1 MQQEINIKVVA
12 QDRAKD
18 NDFKQL
24 FLEMYPRLVRYA
36 VSLLGDG
43 NEARDVVGDVFEKA
57 WNQFSSLQM
66 ETRRSWLYAS
76 VRNACLNWLKHQ
88 QVEQTN
94 VEALIEA
101 TRYDMST
108 RYEEHE
114 RLLQQAERIAR
125 ELKEPTCTILR
136 LCYFEH
142 LTYQQAADS
151 RQAGHQSQHREEAY
165 FQGTRHFA
173 RANEAYKHRELGGK
187 IMNKN
192 QDQELDYR
200 MDSVSENVSENASG
214 KVSENVSDA
223 RLSQIF
229 GEALGDEPSK
239 EETLAAWEAFEQ
251 KHISSEEEHLQKAED
266 ELSEK
271 KIDKARILTWITAS
285 VAVAASLF
293 LFIFRSSQEI
303 SQPTEFSMEL
313 FSEVTSPKQ
322 VEQTLSNGYCVV
334 STPAATT
341 TLVTLSDGTRVMLN
355 ANSTLEYP
363 ASFDDA
369 EVREV
374 RLKGEAHFEVTKN
387 PHRPFVVKAGEM
399 QTQVLGTIFDV
410 KAYRK
415 DAPKV
420 TLMEGKVKVSNADT
434 EIEMRPGQTATLQ
447 ADKIVVSKASSS
459 ASDWLEGDFDMD
471 QVTLAEAMSDI
482 GAWYN
487 KTVVFQSQ
495 ANMDKLIHFR
505 FSRRASLQEIITAL
519 NEMGV
524 AKVRIEK
531 GKIMVL

>member
-1 MQQEINIKVVA
+1 
-12 QDRAKD
+12 
-18 NDFKQL
+18 
-24 FLEMYPRLVRYA
+24 
-36 VSLLGDG
+36 
-43 NEARDVVGDVFEKA
+43 
-57 WNQFSSLQM
+57 
-66 ETRRSWLYAS
+66 
-76 VRNACLNWLKHQ
+76 
-88 QVEQTN
+88 
-94 VEALIEA
+94 
-101 TRYDMST
+101 
-108 RYEEHE
+108 
-114 RLLQQAERIAR
+114 
-125 ELKEPTCTILR
+125 
-136 LCYFEH
+136 
-142 LTYQQAADS
+142 
-151 RQAGHQSQHREEAY
+151 
-165 FQGTRHFA
+165 
-173 RANEAYKHRELGGK
+173 
-187 IMNKN
+187 MNKN

-200 MDSVSENVSENASG
+200 MDPVSENVSENASE

-239 EETLAAWEAFEQ
+239 EETLAAWEAFEK
-251 KHISSEEEHLQKAED
+251 KHISSEK
-266 ELSEK
+266 ELLSFEKESIVKNEK
-271 KIDKARILTWITAS
+271 KVSKARILTWITAS
-285 VAVAASLF
+285 IAVAASLF

-341 TLVTLSDGTRVMLN
+341 TLVTLSDGTKVMLN

-420 TLMEGKVKVSNADT
+420 TLMQGKVKVSNADT
-434 EIEMRPGQTATLQ
+434 EVEMHPGQTATLQ
-447 ADKIVVSKASSS
+447 SDKIVVSKASPSV
-459 ASDWLEGDFDMD
+459 SDWLEGDFDMD

-495 ANMDKLIHFR
+495 VNMDKLIHFR

-524 AKVRIEK
+524 ARIRMEK

>member
-1 MQQEINIKVVA
+1 
-12 QDRAKD
+12 
-18 NDFKQL
+18 
-24 FLEMYPRLVRYA
+24 
-36 VSLLGDG
+36 
-43 NEARDVVGDVFEKA
+43 
-57 WNQFSSLQM
+57 
-66 ETRRSWLYAS
+66 
-76 VRNACLNWLKHQ
+76 
-88 QVEQTN
+88 
-94 VEALIEA
+94 
-101 TRYDMST
+101 
-108 RYEEHE
+108 
-114 RLLQQAERIAR
+114 
-125 ELKEPTCTILR
+125 
-136 LCYFEH
+136 
-142 LTYQQAADS
+142 
-151 RQAGHQSQHREEAY
+151 
-165 FQGTRHFA
+165 
-173 RANEAYKHRELGGK
+173 
-187 IMNKN
+187 
-192 QDQELDYR
+192 
-200 MDSVSENVSENASG
+200 MDSVSENVSENASE

-251 KHISSEEEHLQKAED
+251 KHISSEEEHLSFEKE
-266 ELSEK
+266 SIVKNEK
-271 KIDKARILTWITAS
+271 KVSKARILTWITAS

-322 VEQTLSNGYCVV
+322 VEQTLSDGYCVV

-374 RLKGEAHFEVTKN
+374 RLKGEAHFELTKN

-434 EIEMRPGQTATLQ
+434 EVEMRPGQTSTLQ

-459 ASDWLEGDFDMD
+459 ASDWLVGDFDMD

-524 AKVRIEK
+524 AKVRMEK

>member
-1 MQQEINIKVVA
+1 
-12 QDRAKD
+12 
-18 NDFKQL
+18 
-24 FLEMYPRLVRYA
+24 
-36 VSLLGDG
+36 
-43 NEARDVVGDVFEKA
+43 
-57 WNQFSSLQM
+57 
-66 ETRRSWLYAS
+66 
-76 VRNACLNWLKHQ
+76 
-88 QVEQTN
+88 
-94 VEALIEA
+94 
-101 TRYDMST
+101 
-108 RYEEHE
+108 
-114 RLLQQAERIAR
+114 
-125 ELKEPTCTILR
+125 
-136 LCYFEH
+136 
-142 LTYQQAADS
+142 
-151 RQAGHQSQHREEAY
+151 
-165 FQGTRHFA
+165 
-173 RANEAYKHRELGGK
+173 
-187 IMNKN
+187 MNKN

-200 MDSVSENVSENASG
+200 MEAENA
-214 KVSENVSDA
+214 SDA
-223 RLSQIF
+223 RLTRIF
-229 GEALGDEPSK
+229 GEALGGEPSK
-239 EETLAAWEAFEQ
+239 EETLAAWEAFEK
-251 KHISSEEEHLQKAED
+251 KHISSEEEHLSFEKE
-266 ELSEK
+266 SIVKNEK
-271 KIDKARILTWITAS
+271 KVSKVRILTWITAS

-322 VEQTLSNGYCVV
+322 VEQTLNDGYCVV

-420 TLMEGKVKVSNADT
+420 TLMQGKVKVSNADT
-434 EIEMRPGQTATLQ
+434 EVEMRPGQTATLQ

-505 FSRRASLQEIITAL
+505 FSRKASLQEIITAL

-524 AKVRIEK
+524 ARIRMEK

>member
-1 MQQEINIKVVA
+1 
-12 QDRAKD
+12 
-18 NDFKQL
+18 
-24 FLEMYPRLVRYA
+24 
-36 VSLLGDG
+36 
-43 NEARDVVGDVFEKA
+43 
-57 WNQFSSLQM
+57 
-66 ETRRSWLYAS
+66 
-76 VRNACLNWLKHQ
+76 
-88 QVEQTN
+88 
-94 VEALIEA
+94 
-101 TRYDMST
+101 
-108 RYEEHE
+108 
-114 RLLQQAERIAR
+114 
-125 ELKEPTCTILR
+125 
-136 LCYFEH
+136 
-142 LTYQQAADS
+142 
-151 RQAGHQSQHREEAY
+151 
-165 FQGTRHFA
+165 
-173 RANEAYKHRELGGK
+173 
-187 IMNKN
+187 MNKN

-200 MDSVSENVSENASG
+200 MDSVSENVSENASE

-229 GEALGDEPSK
+229 GEALGDEPSN
-239 EETLAAWEAFEQ
+239 EETLAAWEAFEK

-271 KIDKARILTWITAS
+271 KIENEIGGESSSRKISKARILAWITAS

-322 VEQTLSNGYCVV
+322 VEQTLSDGYCVV

-341 TLVTLSDGTRVMLN
+341 TLVTLSDGTKVMLN

-420 TLMEGKVKVSNADT
+420 TLMQGKVKVSNADT
-434 EIEMRPGQTATLQ
+434 EVEMRPGQTATLQ
-447 ADKIVVSKASSS
+447 SDKIVVSKASPS

-524 AKVRIEK
+524 ARVKIEK

>member
-1 MQQEINIKVVA
+1 
-12 QDRAKD
+12 
-18 NDFKQL
+18 
-24 FLEMYPRLVRYA
+24 
-36 VSLLGDG
+36 
-43 NEARDVVGDVFEKA
+43 
-57 WNQFSSLQM
+57 
-66 ETRRSWLYAS
+66 
-76 VRNACLNWLKHQ
+76 
-88 QVEQTN
+88 
-94 VEALIEA
+94 
-101 TRYDMST
+101 
-108 RYEEHE
+108 
-114 RLLQQAERIAR
+114 
-125 ELKEPTCTILR
+125 
-136 LCYFEH
+136 
-142 LTYQQAADS
+142 
-151 RQAGHQSQHREEAY
+151 
-165 FQGTRHFA
+165 
-173 RANEAYKHRELGGK
+173 
-187 IMNKN
+187 MNKN

-200 MDSVSENVSENASG
+200 MDPVSENVSENASE
-214 KVSENVSDA
+214 KVSEKVSDA

-239 EETLAAWEAFEQ
+239 EETLAAWEAFEK
-251 KHISSEEEHLQKAED
+251 KHISSEKEHLSFEKE
-266 ELSEK
+266 SIVKNEK
-271 KIDKARILTWITAS
+271 KVSKARILTWITAS

-303 SQPTEFSMEL
+303 SLPTEFSMEL

-322 VEQTLSNGYCVV
+322 VEQTLSDGYCVV

-341 TLVTLSDGTRVMLN
+341 TLVTLSDGTRVILN

-399 QTQVLGTIFDV
+399 QTQVLGTVFDV

-434 EIEMRPGQTATLQ
+434 EVEMRPGQTATLQ
-447 ADKIVVSKASSS
+447 SDKIVVSRASSS
-459 ASDWLEGDFDMD
+459 VSDWLEGDFDMD

-524 AKVRIEK
+524 AKVRMEK

>member
-1 MQQEINIKVVA
+1 MN
-12 QDRAKD
+12 KD
-18 NDFKQL
+18 
-24 FLEMYPRLVRYA
+24 
-36 VSLLGDG
+36 
-43 NEARDVVGDVFEKA
+43 
-57 WNQFSSLQM
+57 
-66 ETRRSWLYAS
+66 
-76 VRNACLNWLKHQ
+76 
-88 QVEQTN
+88 
-94 VEALIEA
+94 
-101 TRYDMST
+101 
-108 RYEEHE
+108 
-114 RLLQQAERIAR
+114 
-125 ELKEPTCTILR
+125 
-136 LCYFEH
+136 
-142 LTYQQAADS
+142 
-151 RQAGHQSQHREEAY
+151 
-165 FQGTRHFA
+165 
-173 RANEAYKHRELGGK
+173 
-187 IMNKN
+187 KN

-200 MDSVSENVSENASG
+200 MDSVSESISENASE
-214 KVSENVSDA
+214 KVSDA

-239 EETLAAWEAFEQ
+239 EETLAAWEAFEK

-271 KIDKARILTWITAS
+271 KIEDEIGGESSSRKISKARILAWITAS

-322 VEQTLSNGYCVV
+322 VEQTLSDGYCVV

-341 TLVTLSDGTRVMLN
+341 TLVTLSDGTKVMLN

-420 TLMEGKVKVSNADT
+420 TLMQGKVKVSNADT
-434 EIEMRPGQTATLQ
+434 EVEMRPGQTATLQ
-447 ADKIVVSKASSS
+447 ADKIVVSKASPS

-519 NEMGV
+519 NELGV